1 MIKAIL
7 LHLGSNMWSKKGT
20 IPRTGHS
27 KHYAG
32 SIYRDFL
39 YTDKD
44 EWIKI
49 TSELPKYGFN
59 TLLIDMGEGVEL
71 KSHPELAV
79 EGSWTQEEFKEELV
93 RLRSI
98 GITPYPKFN
107 FSCGH
112 SAWLKDYAYMVGTD
126 IYNKV
131 CCDIV
136 EETIKLFDTPEFFH
150 LGLEEEDYGSQKN
163 QPISITRAPY
173 KKREDA
179 FMLFDVCKKYGVRPW
194 IWIDPKTLEAFGGK
208 EIFVETMPKDLV
220 ISNWFY
226 RFVSPNTI
234 ASGNEPERLKM
245 YEDINSW
252 GFDQIPT
259 SSTWSHVLN
268 SKMTMQYCKERAA
281 ESTIGYMTAP
291 WFFTTERFH
300 YALMNDI
307 ACFSYAW
314 NDVYGGDD
322 K

>member
-1 MIKAIL
+1 MIKAML
-7 LHLGSNMWSKKGT
+7 LHLGSNMWRKKGCEN
-20 IPRTGHS
+20 I
-27 KHYAG
+27 KHHAD

-39 YTDKD
+39 YTEKD

-49 TSELPKYGFN
+49 TNALAEFGFN
-59 TLLIDMGEGVEL
+59 MVLIDMGEGVQL

-79 EGSWTQEEFKEELV
+79 EGSWTQEEFLEELE

-98 GITPYPKFN
+98 GLTPIPKFN

-131 CCDIV
+131 CCDVVDEVID
-136 EETIKLFDTPEFFH
+136 LFGKPEFFH
-150 LGLEEEDYGSQKN
+150 LGLEEEEYSMQKN
-163 QPISITRAPY
+163 QPVAITRAPY

-179 FMLFDVCKKYGVRPW
+179 LMLYDVCLKKGVRPW
-194 IWIDPKTLEAFGGK
+194 IWVDINTINAFGGK
-208 EIFVETMPKDLV
+208 EIFIETMPKELV
-220 ISNWFY
+220 VSNWFY

-234 ASGNEPERLKM
+234 AKGEEPERFKL

-259 SSTWSHVLN
+259 SSTWSHNLN
-268 SKMTMQYCKERAA
+268 SKVTMQYCKERAS
-281 ESTIGYMTAP
+281 ESVIGYMTAP
-291 WFFTTERFH
+291 WFFTTERNH
-300 YALMNDI
+300 YALMNDA
-307 ACFSYAW
+307 ACFAYAW
-314 NDVYGGDD
+314 EDVYGGED